1 MTLGTFQP
9 RARVTGDKLNLQQ
22 YAGRPLLVRT
32 MEFVP
37 DFSSQAYPNPK
48 PVVFADVVDLIS
60 GQIFVNVLWGAGA
73 VVDNLKDKAG
83 TEEVIPV
90 KAGNVTSP
98 KSGRNYIALFP
109 LEGGEL
115 DAAVG
120 WYNANWGHVNN
131 TRAQRQA
138 AAAAAAPAQTQQ
150 GPQFNPQAQT
160 GANPQFQQQQ
170 QPAPQQFAQPMQQPT
185 PTPQQGFQPVPAG
198 PAQGYGM
205 PNAAPQFGQSQPL
218 AQPYD
223 LHGDGSAMVT
233 QPGGQG
239 YAPPQQPQQFGQPQA
254 APAPQ
259 YQPQQ
264 PPQGFGAPQGGV
276 FSDVPA
282 GPPAGAPTQF
292 APPQGQDPAAASA
305 ALAHLNQ
312 QAGMQQPQG

>member
-9 RARVTGDKLNLQQ
+9 RARVQGDKLNLQQ

-32 MEFVP
+32 TEFVP

-60 GQIFVNVLWGAGA
+60 GQIFINVLWGAGA

-98 KSGRNYIALFP
+98 KSGRQYIALFP

-120 WYNANWGHVNN
+120 WYNTNWAHVDN

-138 AAAAAAPAQTQQ
+138 QAAVAAPAPAQPQAPQGQFQQ
-150 GPQFNPQAQT
+150 PAAQPQFN
-160 GANPQFQQQQ
+160 
-170 QPAPQQFAQPMQQPT
+170 QPPAQQFAQPSPVQDTVPAQ
-185 PTPQQGFQPVPAG
+185 PQQGFQP
-198 PAQGYGM
+198 Q
-205 PNAAPQFGQSQPL
+205 AAPATQFGAP
-218 AQPYD
+218 A
-223 LHGDGSAMVT
+223 T
-233 QPGGQG
+233 QPPANPA
-239 YAPPQQPQQFGQPQA
+239 YAPQGGQQFGQPQA
-254 APAPQ
+254 QPAQ
-259 YQPQQ
+259 AYQPQA
-264 PPQGFGAPQGGV
+264 PQGFGAPQGGV
-276 FSDVPA
+276 FTDVPPA
-282 GPPAGAPTQF
+282 PPAGAPTQF
-292 APPQGQDPAAASA
+292 APPQGQDPAAAQA

-312 QAGMQQPQG
+312 TAQGFQQQG

>member
-9 RARVTGDKLNLQQ
+9 RARVQGDKLNLQQ

-32 MEFVP
+32 TEFVP

-60 GQIFVNVLWGAGA
+60 GQIFINVLWGAGA

-98 KSGRNYIALFP
+98 KSGRQYIALFP

-120 WYNANWGHVNN
+120 WYNQNWAHVDN

-138 AAAAAAPAQTQQ
+138 QAAAAAPAQQPAQAQQ
-150 GPQFNPQAQT
+150 FQQAAAQPQFNQAP
-160 GANPQFQQQQ
+160 AQ
-170 QPAPQQFAQPMQQPT
+170 QPQGAP
-185 PTPQQGFQPVPAG
+185 QGFQPIANPGYAG
-198 PAQGYGM
+198 PVQGVPQAPATQFGAPATQPPANPAY
-205 PNAAPQFGQSQPL
+205 APQG
-218 AQPYD
+218 AQ
-223 LHGDGSAMVT
+223 T
-233 QPGGQG
+233 
-239 YAPPQQPQQFGQPQA
+239 QFGQPQA
-254 APAPQ
+254 QPAQ
-259 YQPQQ
+259 AYQPQA
-264 PPQGFGAPQGGV
+264 PQGFGAPAGGV
-276 FSDVPA
+276 FSDVPPA
-282 GPPAGAPTQF
+282 PPAGAQTQF
-292 APPQGQDPAAASA
+292 APPQGQDPAAAQA

-312 QAGMQQPQG
+312 QAQFGQPQG

>member
-9 RARVTGDKLNLQQ
+9 RARVQGDKLNLQQ

-32 MEFVP
+32 TEFVP

-60 GQIFVNVLWGAGA
+60 GQIFINVLWGAGA

-98 KSGRNYIALFP
+98 KSGRQYIALFP

-120 WYNANWGHVNN
+120 WYNQNWTHVDN

-138 AAAAAAPAQTQQ
+138 QAAAAAPAQQPAQAQQ
-150 GPQFNPQAQT
+150 FQQAAAQPQFNQA
-160 GANPQFQQQQ
+160 
-170 QPAPQQFAQPMQQPT
+170 PAQQFAQPQGAP
-185 PTPQQGFQPVPAG
+185 QGFQPSPVQDTVPAQQG
-198 PAQGYGM
+198 FAQAPATQFGAPATQFGAPATQPPANPAY
-205 PNAAPQFGQSQPL
+205 APQGQP
-218 AQPYD
+218 
-223 LHGDGSAMVT
+223 
-233 QPGGQG
+233 
-239 YAPPQQPQQFGQPQA
+239 QFGQPQA
-254 APAPQ
+254 QPAQ
-259 YQPQQ
+259 AYQPQA
-264 PPQGFGAPQGGV
+264 PQGFGAPAGGV
-276 FSDVPA
+276 FSDVPPA
-282 GPPAGAPTQF
+282 PPAGAQTQF
-292 APPQGQDPAAASA
+292 APPQGQDPAAAQA

-312 QAGMQQPQG
+312 QAQFGQPQG

>member
-9 RARVTGDKLNLQQ
+9 RARVQGDKLNLQQ

-32 MEFVP
+32 TEFVP

-60 GQIFVNVLWGAGA
+60 GEIFINVLWGAGA

-120 WYNANWGHVNN
+120 WYNQNWAHVDM
-131 TRAQRQA
+131 TRQQRQQQ
-138 AAAAAAPAQTQQ
+138 AAAAAPAQAAPNA
-150 GPQFNPQAQT
+150 GV
-160 GANPQFQQQQ
+160 GA
-170 QPAPQQFAQPMQQPT
+170 QFAQPTQQH
-185 PTPQQGFQPVPAG
+185 QAPA
-198 PAQGYGM
+198 A
-205 PNAAPQFGQSQPL
+205 
-218 AQPYD
+218 PYD
-223 LHGDGSAMVT
+223 LHGDGSVMVN
-233 QPGGQG
+233 QQNGQG
-239 YAPPQQPQQFGQPQA
+239 YVPPSGQHTQFAQPQGQAPVQQPPVNGGGFGQYAPPAAPATQPPANPAYAPAQQFGQPQA
-254 APAPQ
+254 QAPQ
-259 YQPQQ
+259 YAQPQA
-264 PPQGFGAPQGGV
+264 PQGFGAPAGGV
-276 FSDVPA
+276 FSDVPPA
-282 GPPAGAPTQF
+282 PPAGAPIQF
-292 APPQGQDPAAASA
+292 APPQGQDPAAAQA

-312 QAGMQQPQG
+312 TAQQPQQG

>member
-9 RARVTGDKLNLQQ
+9 RARVQGDKLNLQQ

-32 MEFVP
+32 TEFVP

-60 GQIFVNVLWGAGA
+60 GQIFINVLWGAGA

-98 KSGRNYIALFP
+98 KSGRSYIALFP

-120 WYNANWGHVNN
+120 WYNANWAHVDN

-138 AAAAAAPAQTQQ
+138 QAAAAAPAQAPAGAPVQGQFQQ
-150 GPQFNPQAQT
+150 PAAQPQFNQA
-160 GANPQFQQQQ
+160 
-170 QPAPQQFAQPMQQPT
+170 PAQQFAQP
-185 PTPQQGFQPVPAG
+185 QGFQPSPVQDTAPATQFG
-198 PAQGYGM
+198 APATQPPANPAY
-205 PNAAPQFGQSQPL
+205 APQGQP
-218 AQPYD
+218 
-223 LHGDGSAMVT
+223 
-233 QPGGQG
+233 
-239 YAPPQQPQQFGQPQA
+239 QFGQPQA
-254 APAPQ
+254 QPAQ
-259 YQPQQ
+259 AYQPQA
-264 PPQGFGAPQGGV
+264 PQGFGAPQGGV
-276 FSDVPA
+276 FTDTPPA
-282 GPPAGAPTQF
+282 PPAGAPVQF
-292 APPQGQDPAAASA
+292 APPVGQDPAAAQA

-312 QAGMQQPQG
+312 TAGQPQG

>member
-9 RARVTGDKLNLQQ
+9 RARVQGDKLNLQQ

-32 MEFVP
+32 TEFVP

-60 GQIFVNVLWGAGA
+60 GQIFINVLWGAGA

-98 KSGRNYIALFP
+98 KSGRSYIALFP

-120 WYNANWGHVNN
+120 WYNTNWAHVDN

-138 AAAAAAPAQTQQ
+138 QAAAAAPANV
-150 GPQFNPQAQT
+150 NPAATPMQPPNAGV
-160 GANPQFQQQQ
+160 GA
-170 QPAPQQFAQPMQQPT
+170 QFAQPTQQH
-185 PTPQQGFQPVPAG
+185 QAPA
-198 PAQGYGM
+198 A
-205 PNAAPQFGQSQPL
+205 
-218 AQPYD
+218 PYD
-223 LHGDGSAMVT
+223 LHGDGSTMVV
-233 QPGGQG
+233 QPNGQG
-239 YAPPQQPQQFGQPQA
+239 YVPPNGQHTQFAQPQAQAPATQFGAPATQPPANPAYAPQGQFGQPQA
-254 APAPQ
+254 APAQ
-259 YQPQQ
+259 YAQPQA
-264 PPQGFGAPQGGV
+264 PQGFGAPQGGV
-276 FSDVPA
+276 FSDVPV

-292 APPQGQDPAAASA
+292 APPQGQDPAAAQA
-305 ALAHLNQ
+305 ALAHLN
-312 QAGMQQPQG
+312 AQQPQG

>member
-9 RARVTGDKLNLQQ
+9 RARVQGDKLNLQQ

-32 MEFVP
+32 TEFVP

-60 GQIFVNVLWGAGA
+60 GQVFINVLWGAGA

-90 KAGNVTSP
+90 KAGNVNSP
-98 KSGRNYIALFP
+98 KSGRTYTALFP

-120 WYNANWGHVNN
+120 WYNTNWAVVDQ
-131 TRAQRQA
+131 TRAQRQQ
-138 AAAAAAPAQTQQ
+138 AAAAAAPANPTPAAPNQFAPVQHQT
-150 GPQFNPQAQT
+150 
-160 GANPQFQQQQ
+160 
-170 QPAPQQFAQPMQQPT
+170 PAP
-185 PTPQQGFQPVPAG
+185 PQ
-198 PAQGYGM
+198 
-205 PNAAPQFGQSQPL
+205 
-218 AQPYD
+218 D
-223 LHGDGSAMVT
+223 LHGDGSVMVT

-239 YAPPQQPQQFGQPQA
+239 YAPPAGQPQQFAQPQQGFQGQPMQNGVPTGGNPQFGGPVQGFQGQPQFGQPHA
-254 APAPQ
+254 QAPTYNPA
-259 YQPQQ
+259 Q

-276 FSDVPA
+276 FTDVPP
-282 GPPAGAPTQF
+282 GPTAGAPMQF
-292 APPQGQDPAAASA
+292 APPQGQDPAAAQA

-312 QAGMQQPQG
+312 QAGQPHQG